1 MATDYTQLLTSAHR
15 EQPRFAATVGLVTSS
30 IASVT
35 GALMLLPEQFSV
47 DTAVG
52 AQLDVVGLWVGMARA
67 VAVPVSDPYF
77 AWDTVGRG
85 WDEGYW
91 KPPYAPT
98 EGVALMDDAT
108 YRAAVRLKIITNH
121 WAGRQELFTGIPIKL
136 EHATDDNVIFAQD
149 HMDMSVSFFVVGP
162 AVSPVLKAVIVQPG
176 VLPKPMGVKI
186 RAITFSPAPVFGLD
200 VSSHTISGP
209 DVGAFL
215 F

>member
-15 EQPRFAATVGLVTSS
+15 EQPRFAATVSLVTSS

-35 GALMLLPEQFSV
+35 DALMLLPEQFSV

-52 AQLDVVGLWVGMARA
+52 VQLDVVGLWVGMSRS

-77 AWDTVGRG
+77 SWDTVGRG

-108 YRAAVRLKIITNH
+108 YRAAIRLKIVTNH

-149 HMDMSVSFFVVGP
+149 HMDMSMTFFVVGP
-162 AVSPVLKAVIVQPG
+162 SVSPVLKAVIAQSG
-176 VLPKPMGVKI
+176 TLPKPIGV
-186 RAITFSPAPVFGLD
+186 RVRTVVFTPVPVFALDAESHTLAGLD
-200 VSSHTISGP
+200 S
-209 DVGAFL
+209 GAFL